1 MPRQTCWFDHLYKTT
16 THLRQ
21 PMLSPPK
28 PIHMQSLLYK
38 TTIFLTWPVTTFL
51 SPKWKKNLSKT
62 TTVKFYSMQKW
73 EGMQK
78 KRMSLWLYLLY
89 CYSNAKFIV
98 FLSMWWRHWI
108 LNARSGAQI
117 FWVSSISRLFQSFNL
132 LKLIKWVPGTPGNLV
147 V

>member
-1 MPRQTCWFDHLYKTT
+1 MPSQTCWFDHLYKTT

-98 FLSMWWRHWI
+98 FYLCGEGIGFSMQGQGLKSFGCLLYQGYFSLSTCWSW
-108 LNARSGAQI
+108 LNEYQE
-117 FWVSSISRLFQSFNL
+117 L
-132 LKLIKWVPGTPGNLV
+132 LEI
-147 V
+147 